1 MQNSP
6 QPAADFS
13 HVEDWVFDLDN
24 TLYSPSCNLFSQI
37 DAKMRSFICE
47 LLGVDTEEA
56 YRLQKLYFR
65 EHGTTLSGLMRIHNI
80 EPARFLEH
88 VHDLDVSIIPE
99 DPALESALAALPGR
113 RLVYTNGTVKHA
125 ERVLRRIGIDHLVHD
140 IFDIVHAE
148 YHPKPKAESFQRFLT
163 RHAVKPKAAAMFEDL
178 DRNLAPAHELG
189 MTTVLVRAADGHADP
204 AVRGWGEPA
213 AGATHIDYK
222 TENLAAFL
230 STIRLRSKS

>member
-6 QPAADFS
+6 RLQADFS

-24 TLYSPSCNLFSQI
+24 TLYSPSHNLFSQI

-47 LLGVDTEEA
+47 LLGVDTDEA

-65 EHGTTLSGLMRIHNI
+65 EHGTTLSGLMKIHNI
-80 EPARFLEH
+80 KPERFLEH
-88 VHDLDVSIIPE
+88 VHDLDVTIIPE

-125 ERVLRRIGIDHLVHD
+125 ERVLKRIGIDHLMHD

-148 YHPKPKAESFQRFLT
+148 YHPKPKMESFDRFLL
-163 RHAVKPKAAAMFEDL
+163 RHGVTPKQAAMFEDL
-178 DRNLAPAHELG
+178 DRNLAPAHQLG
-189 MTTVLVRAADGHADP
+189 MTTVLVRAPEGHADP
-204 AVRGWGEPA
+204 AVRGWGEA
-213 AGATHIDYK
+213 AADAKHIDYR

-230 STIRLRSKS
+230 STIRLRSKT